1 MPPKISVVI
10 PTYNNAAL
18 LCETLAGVRRQTFKD
33 FEIIVVDDGSKD
45 NTGDVVTRYDPTIH
59 YLQQTNQVPAAARNK
74 GVSLAQ
80 GEFIAFCDH
89 DDIWNERHLEKLLGC
104 FTTHPSAAMVFD
116 DARFFGEGIAKEPT
130 HIDVKVWRSIVG
142 KAVPIKRL
150 WECWVASMSV
160 VMVRKTVFN
169 ELGGLHPGIW
179 GLDDLHFYLRLGAH
193 HEVRFADYVGCKKR
207 IKSNNLLPQ
216 AALDGLIR
224 CLEDLKQN
232 HPDVVRAVG
241 PLKVRTRL
249 SRRYRKLAERHLKNG
264 QRDLGRATYL
274 KAYKENCLNLRDL
287 WSYLFRARAKKN
299 IIRHPF

>member
-1 MPPKISVVI
+1 MPAKVSVVI

-18 LCETLAGVRRQTFKD
+18 LHETLDGVRRQTFND
-33 FEIIVVDDGSKD
+33 FEIIVVDDGSTD
-45 NTGDVVTRYDPTIH
+45 NTADMVQRYDPAIRYVH
-59 YLQQTNQVPAAARNK
+59 QTNQGPAAARNK

-80 GEFIAFCDH
+80 GKFIAFCDH

-116 DARFFGEGIAKEPT
+116 DARFYGDGIGEEKT
-130 HIDVKVWRSIVG
+130 HIDAKVLQSLIG
-142 KAVPIKRL
+142 KEVPIRRI
-150 WECWVASMSV
+150 WQCWVASMSV
-160 VMVRKTVFN
+160 VMVRKSVFN
-169 ELGGLHPGIW
+169 ELGGLHPGIR

-232 HPDVVRAVG
+232 HPDVMRAVG
-241 PLKVRTRL
+241 PLKVRMRL
-249 SRRYRKLAERHLKNG
+249 ARRYRKWAERHLKNG
-264 QRDLGRATYL
+264 QRDLARAMFL
-274 KAYKENCLNLRDL
+274 KAYKENFFNLRDL
-287 WSYLFRARAKKN
+287 WSYLFRARAKKTLVCHG
-299 IIRHPF
+299 I

>member
-1 MPPKISVVI
+1 MPAKVSVVI

-18 LCETLAGVRRQTFKD
+18 LCETLGGVRRQTFND
-33 FEIIVVDDGSKD
+33 FEIIVVNDGSTD
-45 NTGDVVTRYDPTIH
+45 NTADMVKRYDPNIRYVH
-59 YLQQTNQVPAAARNK
+59 QTNQGPAAARNK

-80 GEFIAFCDH
+80 GEFIAFCNH

-116 DARFFGEGIAKEPT
+116 DARYYGEGIVEEST
-130 HIDVKVWRSIVG
+130 HIDAAVLPSLVG
-142 KAVPIKRL
+142 KEVPIRRI
-150 WECWVASMSV
+150 WQCWVASMSV
-160 VMVRKTVFN
+160 VMVRKPVF
-169 ELGGLHPGIW
+169 EKLGGLHPGIW